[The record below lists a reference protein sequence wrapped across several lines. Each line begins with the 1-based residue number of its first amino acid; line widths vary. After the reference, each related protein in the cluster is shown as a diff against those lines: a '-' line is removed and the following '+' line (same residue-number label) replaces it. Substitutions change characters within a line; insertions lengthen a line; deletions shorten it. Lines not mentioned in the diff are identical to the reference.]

1 MAGKSKSARL
11 SAANIETEIRNVARR
26 FAHIPVADIVALLR
40 ERGIAA
46 NPDFVAAC
54 AAPYRKE

>member
-11 SAANIETEIRNVARR
+11 SAANIETVIRNVARDL
-26 FAHIPVADIVALLR
+26 AHRPVAEIVTVLR
-40 ERGIAA
+40 EKGIAA